1 MAGPIK
7 RKKDTGE
14 SGNGGQF
21 GSIGRGE
28 SDVPVEGLSDEEFT
42 AQLDELTSDD
52 EDEDEIAPGL
62 SFLNRGDFSSE
73 DSAYITGDIVTVRT
87 GEDGTVTAE
96 ARTSVVPEYLDE
108 CDPQALADA
117 INEKEPFREAR
128 VDPEDPDY
136 VTMKVVTSPRDASPG
151 AIAESWEDDLWASTA
166 AGSFFTDVAEQ
177 DKVVNRAHEIAAE
190 RRWAEQIDRNYDFS
204 SGLSEAGYR
213 AKRAREM
220 ADELTHEANIGEL
233 DRLRSA
239 FPSEGGY
246 IGLVRDD
253 DGELAIEHI
262 GEDGWR
268 RRNSGTQYD
277 IDHQL
282 QRGGFDLALME
293 RGVQDPTSRY
303 HRELGPVIG
312 DDDPESPSR
321 HWDSRNRE
329 NVIGFWK
336 IGERQ

>member
-1 MAGPIK
+1 MAGLIK

-62 SFLNRGDFSSE
+62 TFLNRGDFSPE
-73 DSAYITGDIVTVRT
+73 DSSYITGDIVTVRT
-87 GEDGTVTAE
+87 GEDGKVTVE

-136 VTMKVVTSPRDASPG
+136 VTMKVVTNPRDASPE

-220 ADELTHEANIGEL
+220 ADELSHEANIGEL

-336 IGERQ
+336 IGEKA